1 MVVLGVVEV
10 DGLQSRHKVG
20 RRAVS
25 CPFLNLTRRDLSKF
39 VSMLLI
45 DTLTHTSPSKHVKCR
60 ET

>member
-1 MVVLGVVEV
+1 MGSKV
-10 DGLQSRHKVG
+10 DTRWGGERFRV
-20 RRAVS
+20 R
-25 CPFLNLTRRDLSKF
+25 FLINLTRRDLSKF